1 VTEKF
6 DKSYFFI
13 KKPNIL
19 KNKSKKTQIVL
30 LNTGYPIDDYF
41 KKILTRHNGNYN
53 KIPTFTI
60 DRLGQIYQ
68 HYDPLFRSQI
78 LDNINFD
85 KHAITIALENVGWV
99 EFDKINNQYLDW
111 RGLLYNQPIIDK
123 PWRQKKYWAEY
134 TKEQFIALTK
144 LIDYLCIEYSI
155 NKSFIGDNVLNNK
168 PLIFKGIINRS
179 NFSKNH
185 YDLSPAFNFEE
196 LSKNINK

>member
-1 VTEKF
+1 MTEKF

-111 RGLLYNQPIIDK
+111 RGLSHNQPIIHK

-134 TKEQFIALTK
+134 TNEQFIVLTK

-168 PLIFKGIINRS
+168 PLNFKGIINRS

-185 YDLSPAFNFEE
+185 YDLSPAFDFEE

>member
-1 VTEKF
+1 MTEKF

-19 KNKSKKTQIVL
+19 KNKAKKTQIVL

-85 KHAITIALENVGWV
+85 KHAITIALENIGWI

-111 RGLLYNQPIIDK
+111 RGLPYNQPIIHK

-134 TKEQFIALTK
+134 TNEQFIVLTK

-168 PLIFKGIINRS
+168 PSNFKGILNRS